1 DTTVRLYPDSL
12 SVLST
17 PTPEVDDDVVPPD
30 HLKIRPARGR
40 FEFTDSPPAAL
51 WVEYHY
57 GFSSEIGAG
66 PYDRRLGRKEPP
78 TPDPILPKVTGGV
91 ILTGANAVPS
101 SGTLTLGDSLTY
113 PGADD
118 ISVQGRLT
126 LRGDNKQRPLIRLPE
141 GSPGSSTE
149 WIISGEE
156 GSCLVLDGL
165 FISGG
170 DVVLR
175 GDFGCVTITCC
186 TLDPGTAPS
195 ATSDAL

>member
-1 DTTVRLYPDSL
+1 S
-12 SVLST
+12 S
-17 PTPEVDDDVVPPD
+17 PP
-30 HLKIRPARGR
+30 LG
-40 FEFTDSPPAAL
+40 SPPAGI
-51 WVEYHY
+51 WVEFHY

-66 PYDRRLGRKEPP
+66 PYDRRLGRKVPP
-78 TPDPILPKVTGGV
+78 TPDHLLKVTGGV

-118 ISVQGRLT
+118 ISVQGQLT
-126 LRGDNKQRPLIRLPE
+126 LRADNKQRPLIRLPE
-141 GSPGSSTE
+141 APPGSSTE
-149 WIISGEE
+149 WIISGEK

-175 GDFGCVTITCC
+175 GD
-186 TLDPGTAPS
+186 
-195 ATSDAL
+195 